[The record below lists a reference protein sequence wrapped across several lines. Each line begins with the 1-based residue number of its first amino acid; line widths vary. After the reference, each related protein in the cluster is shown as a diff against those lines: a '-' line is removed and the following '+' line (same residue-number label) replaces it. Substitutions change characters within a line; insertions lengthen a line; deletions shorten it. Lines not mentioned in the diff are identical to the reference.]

1 MKRKIKYNG
10 KKKGKRKNERKM
22 LVKQEYCTAFPVI
35 CVRPVRQVM
44 TDNNRHRMEWNGAMR
59 IEPIELLSI
68 HCFFCR
74 RSMHTIASLCSIR
87 LTNLNDGS
95 QRIKLQKNMNQ
106 TKPNV

>member
-1 MKRKIKYNG
+1 
-10 KKKGKRKNERKM
+10 M

-68 HCFFCR
+68 HCFFLSPFNAHNCLIVFHSSNQFER
-74 RSMHTIASLCSIR
+74 WFT
-87 LTNLNDGS
+87 
-95 QRIKLQKNMNQ
+95 KNKVAKKYEPNQ
-106 TKPNV
+106 TECVIA